1 MPSMSYLQ
9 ALIALALIEI
19 STIMKRGITTSSND
33 PSIGKIIHIGA
44 ESIIT
49 EILMLQTKLP

>member
-1 MPSMSYLQ
+1 
-9 ALIALALIEI
+9 
-19 STIMKRGITTSSND
+19 MKRGITTSSND